1 MQHAAFA
8 QQEEVL
14 RNMCA
19 TFLSVSDD
27 NLVQPY
33 APQPERILVH
43 VMPRQQDGDFATE
56 LALVVSEYFQSL
68 AATQPGT
75 VQLFCEHP
83 CVYVL
88 AVGQIDMYRLY
99 CSC

>member
-1 MQHAAFA
+1 MQHAAFT
-8 QQEEVL
+8 QQEEVR

-27 NLVQPY
+27 KLVQPY

-56 LALVVSEYFQSL
+56 LALVISEHFQSL
-68 AATQPGT
+68 AATQLGT
-75 VQLFCEHP
+75 TCNFL
-83 CVYVL
+83 
-88 AVGQIDMYRLY
+88 
-99 CSC
+99 